1 MNLRFAGVF
10 QAVPIVLA
18 ILLPVCVPSAAAQMT
33 VTGESLHIERSAP
46 TIGDVLSMTLRFRVE
61 GIGAAIPIAF
71 SAVESARSPDPD
83 RPTVPSRRYDIRPG
97 TPHLVKM
104 EYRLP
109 RPVPAEMCFNVY
121 AHFTGTGLRSA
132 LLVQNACWG
141 ATTRSGTGQRVDLKP
156 DLTVRIDAVS
166 VDRTIDTAPGDAVSH
181 PLNLSFTIRNVGTSP
196 TERTGV
202 CWALHFHLPRAQG
215 AWAAGWNQLATG
227 VCEVIP
233 GGGSQR
239 VSQVF
244 NIPEAVDKI
253 RVEADPRRLWG
264 EYSEDNNT
272 DERLIGVPP
281 RIRGTEPVRPDIR
294 RK

>member
-1 MNLRFAGVF
+1 MNRSFARVF
-10 QAVPIVLA
+10 PAAVIGLALLTSVLQT
-18 ILLPVCVPSAAAQMT
+18 PAAAQMT
-33 VTGESLHIERSAP
+33 VTGESLHIERAAP
-46 TIGDVLSMTLRFRVE
+46 IIGDVLYMTLRFRVE

-83 RPTVPSRRYDIRPG
+83 RPTVASRRYDIRP
-97 TPHLVKM
+97 TSSHSVRM
-104 EYRLP
+104 EHRLP
-109 RPVPAEMCFNVY
+109 RPVPAQMCFNVY

-132 LLVQNACWG
+132 LLIQNACWG
-141 ATTRSGTGQRVDLKP
+141 ATTRSGTGQRIELKP

-181 PLNLSFTIRNVGTSP
+181 PLNLSFTIRNIGTSP

-202 CWALHFHLPRAQG
+202 CWALHFHLPRAEG
-215 AWAAGWNQLATG
+215 TWAAGWNRLTMG

-239 VSQVF
+239 ISQTF
-244 NIPEAVDKI
+244 NIPAAADRI
-253 RVEADPRRLWG
+253 RIEADPRRMWG

-272 DERLIGVPP
+272 DERLVGVPP

>member
-83 RPTVPSRRYDIRPG
+83 RPTGPSRRYDIRPG

-215 AWAAGWNQLATG
+215 A
-227 VCEVIP
+227 
-233 GGGSQR
+233 
-239 VSQVF
+239 
-244 NIPEAVDKI
+244 
-253 RVEADPRRLWG
+253 
-264 EYSEDNNT
+264 
-272 DERLIGVPP
+272 
-281 RIRGTEPVRPDIR
+281 
-294 RK
+294 